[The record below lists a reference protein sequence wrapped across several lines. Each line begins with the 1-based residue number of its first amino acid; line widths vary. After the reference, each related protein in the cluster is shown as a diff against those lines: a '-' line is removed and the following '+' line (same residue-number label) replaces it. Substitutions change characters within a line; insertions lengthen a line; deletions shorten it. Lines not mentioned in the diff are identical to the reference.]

1 MTFSKQLSDRREQ
14 LGCTLQ
20 QIHDLTGIAMSS
32 VSKLLNGKSEARSG
46 TLHALADAL
55 NANWVLVPKHLIP
68 EVERLLT
75 GKVIGPDDTPSTMDK
90 IFGYEGA
97 EEPPYVDEKTAAAGK
112 DYLFLKR

>member
-32 VSKLLNGKSEARSG
+32 VSKLLNGKSEAKSG

-55 NANWVLVPKHLIP
+55 NANWVLVPKHLMP
-68 EVERLLT
+68 EVERLLS
-75 GKVIGPDDTPSTMDK
+75 GKVIGPDDTPSTIDK
-90 IFGYEGA
+90 IFGYEDV
-97 EEPPYVDEKTAAAGK
+97 EESPFLEEQAVAAGNS
-112 DYLFLKR
+112 YVFLKR